1 MTIMH
6 PSFAAA
12 DDDRVTT
19 CRAQTGAGQPPP
31 GVAMSLTEK
40 QRRALA
46 LVGPAPVRD
55 QSPIQLLA
63 LEVRS
68 GSKGCAHAQVV
79 LRVDGVRRSARSDGA
94 GAVDAAVE
102 AIRAIVPHKADLQLV
117 SVGAMSKGAED
128 QARTAV
134 RLTEAGRVVDGHGS
148 DPDPIVSA
156 TRAYIHALNQLQAQ
170 DQGPMAFVGDFWR
183 L

>member
-31 GVAMSLTEK
+31 GVAMS
-40 QRRALA
+40 
-46 LVGPAPVRD
+46 
-55 QSPIQLLA
+55 
-63 LEVRS
+63 
-68 GSKGCAHAQVV
+68 
-79 LRVDGVRRSARSDGA
+79 
-94 GAVDAAVE
+94 
-102 AIRAIVPHKADLQLV
+102 
-117 SVGAMSKGAED
+117 
-128 QARTAV
+128 
-134 RLTEAGRVVDGHGS
+134 LTEAGRVVDGHGS